1 MPSIRILDSALAT
14 FSANAMQFNPVAA
27 ATDVWQ
33 LEVPAL
39 CTAKVR
45 YVEVGGTA
53 VAARTQTV
61 SLIRRS
67 TKTSGNTNTTP
78 TISKA
83 DSADGAAQSVLRQWT
98 TLPGGG
104 LGTAVATVDS
114 GTFAILIGG
123 TNAVA
128 QDRLIFNYEGME
140 CKPIVL
146 GAQNPSVAENL
157 CVNFTGV
164 NTIATDKLDFS
175 IWWTEQ

>member
-1 MPSIRILDSALAT
+1 MPSVRMLDSALAT
-14 FSANAMQFNPVAA
+14 YSYAITQFNPVAA

-33 LEVPAL
+33 LAGAAGTL
-39 CTAKVR
+39 TKIR
-45 YVEVGGTA
+45 YVEVGGTV

-61 SLIRRS
+61 SLIKRS
-67 TKTSGNTNTTP
+67 AATTGATNTTP

-83 DSADGAAQSVLRQWT
+83 DTGDANPQSVITQWT
-98 TLPGGG
+98 TLPAGGVG
-104 LGTAVATVDS
+104 AAIATADT

-128 QDRLIFNYEGME
+128 QDRLFFVYEQLTE
-140 CKPIVL
+140 KPIVL
-146 GAQNPSVAENL
+146 GGAGTKEYL
-157 CVNFTGV
+157 CINFAGV